1 MDNAYVRSGH
11 LHSSGFIRKARTA
24 VKALDVVGTASAGIL
39 ELWDSPTA
47 PVTTGTY
54 GRSGT
59 TVTVTD
65 TAHGLSTGDIIG
77 ISFEPDGGVIATPG
91 NYEITVVDADTF
103 TLVDINTGTIANDPD
118 CRYVSGVDG
127 QGLESR
133 WMATWHTAAADTF
146 FNGFGIPGNGLIAR
160 KTLYVYSSNLASINV
175 YYG

>member
-1 MDNAYVRSGH
+1 MDSTYVRSGH

-24 VKALDVVGTASAGIL
+24 VKALDVVGSSSAGTL
-39 ELWDSPTA
+39 ELWDTLTA

-54 GRSGT
+54 VRSGT

-65 TAHGLSTGDIIG
+65 TGHGLRTGDKIG

-118 CRYVSGVDG
+118 CRYVYGVDG
-127 QGLESR
+127 SGLESR
-133 WMATWHTAAADTF
+133 WMTTFHTAASDTF
-146 FNGFGIPGNGLIAR
+146 YNGFNIPQNGMIAR
-160 KTLYVYSSNLASINV
+160 KGVYAFAENLASINV